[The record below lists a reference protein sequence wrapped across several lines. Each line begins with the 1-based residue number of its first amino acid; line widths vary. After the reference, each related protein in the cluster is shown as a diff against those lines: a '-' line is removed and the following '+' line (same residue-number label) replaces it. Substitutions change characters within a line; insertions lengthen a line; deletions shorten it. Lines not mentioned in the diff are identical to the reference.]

1 MSKITFKTVIKN
13 FFYSIAKSYE
23 KKRFWKSLLGS
34 IASALV
40 SAILTAY
47 VLPVYFS
54 VNSVWNQLFSAL
66 FFYLTISGVF
76 KVAADIRRGGFFRRF
91 GITCKKVVLGLGS
104 GSFSPGSRIVQAVMM
119 LLAAAGAFFLPPL
132 LGLALGL
139 TLFLSSV
146 AAENSVLLMVAEA
159 FKKKKTALPDAS
171 GPVSKRGKNL
181 AAVGV
186 GVLFG
191 CLVAVLVGSF
201 TGFRPSSLLTGTAAQ
216 TETEPDGSSD
226 SDRNNGQGGKD
237 QNGKDQDGSTQPE
250 NTGSGVTLDDID
262 RTAETYTADSPFTQK
277 FTQEDMESD
286 AGDAD
291 YFFPQDGSGDY
302 LITSFDGGVS
312 YTMWIY
318 DEIGDLWEVRGKKRY
333 ESEEALLREY
343 PDAGESSFN
352 EEGYLHDGAVLYYLM
367 PEDEFALTT
376 QGRDKYTML
385 YLASQGYFDSYY
397 YWFSVPYNPLPA
409 EDAEDTGD
417 IGYPGGDYNTDDGY
431 GDDGYTDGNDGYDD
445 GYNTRYSDLENSVV
459 RLFEGLCTMAGGDY
473 DAFCELF
480 RNMDSS
486 IIDQYYNME
495 YRDISQFE
503 HETPIIIA
511 QDGNY
516 AYATLLFYTV
526 PADYPRMDLDSYVIS
541 TIVSCDDSGE
551 WKIEYTDETLS
562 YLQDEYLQA
571 IHTEGGYDAIQSG
584 RPCARF
590 WLSFDL
596 DYAVTFSGAF
606 VGRVVEM
613 YQYDNGD
620 TVVTLYFSNGT
631 DETVTVGEI
640 QNLCI
645 VDGENVFMQVSADIY
660 STIEPGSG
668 LLYELNV
675 PADYVTSYG
684 FSRPRVEDFSFT
696 TD

>member
-1 MSKITFKTVIKN
+1 MSRITLKTLIKN
-13 FFYSIAKSYE
+13 FFYGIARSYE
-23 KKRFWKSLLGS
+23 KKRFWKSFLGS

-47 VLPVYFS
+47 VLPAYFS
-54 VNSVWNQLFSAL
+54 ANSVRNQLFSAL
-66 FFYLTISGVF
+66 FFYLTITGVF
-76 KVAADIRRGGFFRRF
+76 KVAGDIKRGGFFRRF
-91 GITCKKVVLGLGS
+91 GITCKKVVLGLCPGGFSTGS
-104 GSFSPGSRIVQAVMM
+104 VIAQAVMM
-119 LLAAAGAFFLPPL
+119 MLAAAGAFFLPPL
-132 LGLALGL
+132 LGLVLGL

-146 AAENSVLLMVAEA
+146 AAENSFLLMVAEV
-159 FKKKKTALPDAS
+159 FKKKKTALPDAA

-181 AAVGV
+181 AAVGA

-191 CLVAVLVGSF
+191 CLIATFVGSF
-201 TGFRPSSLLTGTAAQ
+201 TGFRPSGLLTGTVTR
-216 TETEPDGSSD
+216 TEAEADGDTD
-226 SDRNNGQGGKD
+226 SDRD
-237 QNGKDQDGSTQPE
+237 EEQDGKNRDGDTRKE
-250 NTGSGVTLDDID
+250 NTATGVTMDDID
-262 RTAETYTADSPFTQK
+262 CASETYTPDSPFVQK
-277 FTQEDMESD
+277 FTLEDMEPD

-318 DEIGDLWEVRGKKRY
+318 DEVGDLWEVRGKKHY
-333 ESEEALLREY
+333 ESEEALLGEH
-343 PDAGESSFN
+343 PDAGKKSFN
-352 EEGYLHDGAVLYYLM
+352 EEGYLQAGTVLYYLM
-367 PEDEFALTT
+367 PEEEFAMTT

-409 EDAEDTGD
+409 EDAEDAES
-417 IGYPGGDYNTDDGY
+417 IGYPGGDNN
-431 GDDGYTDGNDGYDD
+431 GDNGYDD
-445 GYNTRYSDLENSVV
+445 GYDTQYSDLENSVV
-459 RLFEGLCTMAGGDY
+459 HLFESLCTMAGGDY
-473 DAFCELF
+473 DAYCELF
-480 RNMDSS
+480 RNMDNST
-486 IIDQYYNME
+486 IEQYYNME

-503 HETPIIIA
+503 HEVPIIIV

-526 PADYPRMDLDSYVIS
+526 PADYPQTDLDSYMIS
-541 TIVSCDDSGE
+541 TIVSCDDNGE
-551 WKIEYTDETLS
+551 WRIEYTDETRS

-571 IHTEGGYDAIQSG
+571 IHTEGGYDAVQSG
-584 RPCARF
+584 RPCAKF
-590 WLSFDL
+590 WLSFNL
-596 DYAVTFSGAF
+596 DYVVTFRGAF

-631 DETVTVGEI
+631 DETVTVEEI

-645 VDGENVFMQVSADIY
+645 VDGENVFMQVSADIH
-660 STIEPGSG
+660 STIEPGAG

-675 PADYVTSYG
+675 PADHVTDYG
-684 FSRPRVEDFSFT
+684 FTKPSVADFTYT